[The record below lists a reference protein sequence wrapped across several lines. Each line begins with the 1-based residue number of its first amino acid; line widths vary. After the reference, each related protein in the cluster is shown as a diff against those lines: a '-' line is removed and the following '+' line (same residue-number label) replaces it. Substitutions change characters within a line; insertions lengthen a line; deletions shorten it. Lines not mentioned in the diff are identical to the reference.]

1 MIPTHTIRINWYD
14 SYRLVCNNRVHFVS
28 HILLSSQLAL

>member
-14 SYRLVCNNRVHFVS
+14 SYRLVCNNRIHLHS
-28 HILLSSQLAL
+28 NASR